1 MRVLFITALK
11 CGVLSHDFD
20 SVNQANDDSELSCF
34 RCYDVRNAAIN
45 HNQRNR
51 HDDTGGI

>member
-1 MRVLFITALK
+1 MESL
-11 CGVLSHDFD
+11 LSGMFSDD